1 MATTEVK
8 PTRSELLEVKRKIKL
23 TQSGYKILKM
33 KRDGLILEFFKILE
47 EAKQAREE
55 ASKQHE
61 VAMKKINVAMAV
73 DGIISVKSAAYA
85 HKTHPEI
92 SVRSKNV
99 MGLVVP
105 EIEANSVK
113 STIDE
118 RGYGIV
124 GTSTYINEATE
135 AFEELVETLTKAA
148 EIETTLKKLLN
159 EIEGT
164 KRRVNALEF
173 KVIPELQ
180 EAEAFIELRLEEM
193 ERDNLFS
200 LKHLKGKAEAQE

>member
-61 VAMKKINVAMAV
+61 VAMRKINVAMAV

>member
-1 MATTEVK
+1 MANKEVK
-8 PTRSELLEVKRKIKL
+8 PTRSELLDVKRRIKL

-47 EAKQAREE
+47 EAKKAREE

-61 VAMKKINVAMAV
+61 IAMRKINVAMAV
-73 DGIISVKSAAYA
+73 DGVISVKSAAYA

-105 EIEANSVK
+105 EIEAISIK

-135 AFEELVETLTKAA
+135 AFEELVESLTRAA
-148 EIETTLKKLLN
+148 EIETTMKKLLN

-200 LKHLKGKAEAQE
+200 LKHLKGKGEAQE

>member
-1 MATTEVK
+1 M
-8 PTRSELLEVKRKIKL
+8 
-23 TQSGYKILKM
+23 
-33 KRDGLILEFFKILE
+33 
-47 EAKQAREE
+47 
-55 ASKQHE
+55 
-61 VAMKKINVAMAV
+61 
-73 DGIISVKSAAYA
+73 
-85 HKTHPEI
+85 
-92 SVRSKNV
+92 
-99 MGLVVP
+99 
-105 EIEANSVK
+105 
-113 STIDE
+113 
-118 RGYGIV
+118 
-124 GTSTYINEATE
+124 
-135 AFEELVETLTKAA
+135 VETLTKAA

>member
-61 VAMKKINVAMAV
+61 VAMRKINVAMAV

-92 SVRSKNV
+92 SV
-99 MGLVVP
+99 P
-105 EIEANSVK
+105 
-113 STIDE
+113 
-118 RGYGIV
+118 
-124 GTSTYINEATE
+124 STYINEATE

>member
-1 MATTEVK
+1 MANKEVK
-8 PTRSELLEVKRKIKL
+8 PTRSELLDVKRRIKL

-47 EAKQAREE
+47 EAKKAREE

-61 VAMKKINVAMAV
+61 IAMRKINVAMAV
-73 DGIISVKSAAYA
+73 DGVISVKSAAYA

-99 MGLVVP
+99 MELVVP
-105 EIEANSVK
+105 EIEANSIK

-135 AFEELVETLTKAA
+135 AFEELVESLTRAA
-148 EIETTLKKLLN
+148 EIETTMKKLLN

-200 LKHLKGKAEAQE
+200 LKHLKGKGEAQE

>member
-23 TQSGYKILKM
+23 TQSGYKILQM

-61 VAMKKINVAMAV
+61 VAMRKINVAMAV

-113 STIDE
+113 STIEE

>member
-61 VAMKKINVAMAV
+61 VAMRTINVAMAV

-113 STIDE
+113 STIEE

>member
-61 VAMKKINVAMAV
+61 VAMRKINVAMAV

-113 STIDE
+113 STIEE

-200 LKHLKGKAEAQE
+200 LKHLKGKA

>member
-1 MATTEVK
+1 M
-8 PTRSELLEVKRKIKL
+8 R
-23 TQSGYKILKM
+23 
-33 KRDGLILEFFKILE
+33 
-47 EAKQAREE
+47 
-55 ASKQHE
+55 
-61 VAMKKINVAMAV
+61 KINVAMAV

-113 STIDE
+113 STIEE

>member
-47 EAKQAREE
+47 EAKKAREE

-61 VAMKKINVAMAV
+61 VAMRKINVAMAV

-113 STIDE
+113 STIEE